1 MSKKPTKRKSPAPR
15 QNRRR
20 NLLPDEYKREGLVTV
35 EMDDL
40 QAALF
45 APRKLEQ
52 LTKDRPGVLA
62 QQRGAVISEKYIVTV
77 HRVSG
82 EWEFTVEHDGE
93 TFRLPGAVFG
103 RMASY
108 RAAIIKEHRK
118 LQALN
123 RMRKVAEADQAEG
136 ETDLMETEEEEGVV
150 PDWINDD

>member
-1 MSKKPTKRKSPAPR
+1 MAKKAPNKKSGTPR
-15 QNRRR
+15 QNRRK

-52 LTKDRPGVLA
+52 LTKERPGVLA

-77 HRVSG
+77 HRVG
-82 EWEFTVEHDGE
+82 GQWEFTVEHDGE

-108 RAAIIKEHRK
+108 RAAIIQEHRK
-118 LQALN
+118 LQAQN
-123 RMRKVAEADQAEG
+123 RMRKVAEADQAKA
-136 ETDLMETEEEEGVV
+136 EEGDGEV
-150 PDWINDD
+150 PSWVNDL

>member
-1 MSKKPTKRKSPAPR
+1 MAKKGPNKKSATPR
-15 QNRRR
+15 QNRRK

-62 QQRGAVISEKYIVTV
+62 QQRAAVVSEKYIVTV
-77 HRVSG
+77 HRVG
-82 EWEFTVEHDGE
+82 GQWEFSVEHDGE
-93 TFRLPGAVFG
+93 TYRLRGPVFD

-108 RAAIIKEHRK
+108 RAAIIKEHR
-118 LQALN
+118 
-123 RMRKVAEADQAEG
+123 
-136 ETDLMETEEEEGVV
+136 
-150 PDWINDD
+150 